1 MMKKNYYLSLGSNI
15 GDKIFNLQQALNV
28 LKETGNIVSVSS
40 VYRTSPVDMDEDA
53 DYFLNLALVVESALN
68 PDEMLHRIKGFECRM
83 GRSDSGA
90 GHFSRIIDIDILQ
103 VDHMVICQ
111 ADLFIPHPKMTERA
125 FVLVPLNEIAPQ
137 LLHPVLKKKVADILS
152 ELQSKESVEKY
163 SGKLMV

>member
-1 MMKKNYYLSLGSNI
+1 MMKNYYLSLGSNI
-15 GDKIFNLQQALNV
+15 GDKILNLQKALND

-40 VYRTSPVDMDEDA
+40 VYKTSPVNMDETA
-53 DYFLNLALVVESALN
+53 DYFLNLTLVVKSVLN
-68 PDEMLHRIKGFECRM
+68 PDEMLHRIKGFERRM
-83 GRSDSGA
+83 GRTDSGS

-103 VDHMVICQ
+103 VDHMVICH

-137 LLHPVLKKKVADILS
+137 LIHPVLKKKVTDILS